1 MLSCEEI
8 QPDQTV
14 ALLPVGC
21 VEQHG
26 PVLPLET
33 DSLLAEG
40 CCKKLQKSLDF
51 KTYVYPGIHYTT
63 TQPNQDYPGTV
74 SVDYDLF
81 RAYLSSV
88 CQGLLA
94 SGFRAVVIVNSH
106 GSVVPAIKEVAFG
119 LVHQQFRQ
127 KKQKVTP
134 VLAVNVFDCDHLI
147 TAEFGQSP
155 GRHAEW
161 KEMLLVYGLLGSS
174 YFGPERLSRLREFAN
189 TGEFEIRFPAVL
201 GIPME
206 LRSNRGVVGLPLP
219 PGEDF
224 EAQADRIWK
233 ITVDYLTE
241 HISQALT
248 GFEHQFSR
256 VLG

>member
-1 MLSCEEI
+1 MLSFEELD
-8 QPDQTV
+8 PGATV

-40 CCKKLQKSLDF
+40 CCRKLAARLGF
-51 KTYVYPGIHYTT
+51 PTYVYPPIHYTT

-81 RAYLSSV
+81 RAYLRQV
-88 CQGLLA
+88 CQRLLEG
-94 SGFRAVVIVNSH
+94 GFRAVVTVNSH
-106 GSVVPAIKEVAFG
+106 GSVVGAINEVAFD
-119 LVHQQFRQ
+119 LVHRQFRSGEQ
-127 KKQKVTP
+127 PVRP

-147 TAEFGQSP
+147 VERLGQPP
-155 GRHAEW
+155 GRHADW
-161 KEMLLVYGLLGSS
+161 KETLLIYGLLGEA
-174 YFGPERLSRLREFAN
+174 YFTPERMDRLRRFGRE
-189 TGEFEIRFPAVL
+189 EKFEVVFPAVL

-206 LRSNRGVVGLPLP
+206 LRSTRGVVGLPLP

-224 EAQADRIWK
+224 QAQADLVWQM
-233 ITVDYLTE
+233 TVDYLTE
-241 HISQALT
+241 RITSALDD
-248 GFEHQFSR
+248 FEQRF
-256 VLG
+256 G